1 MSRSIFLAAGAFALL
16 AVSAQAAPPKL
27 SGTYIVN
34 YNEVCQASLVDGQ
47 GDTGE
52 SHSEA
57 LTVTFDDSTMTA
69 TLSGIDIQGALV
81 DMNGTPSGYTQ
92 VPLSGS
98 GPYSNTKTTVTI
110 DGTKFNIFYGPVKHG
125 IAQSAAFNGIT
136 SGNCAASAMAVL
148 Q

>member
-1 MSRSIFLAAGAFALL
+1 MSKSIILAAGAFALF
-16 AVSAQAAPPKL
+16 AVPAPAAVPKL

-34 YNEVCQASLVDGQ
+34 YNEVCQASLVNGNNN
-47 GDTGE
+47 TGE

-57 LTVTFDDSTMTA
+57 LTVTFDDSTKTA

-92 VPLSGS
+92 APLSGS

-110 DGTKFNIFYGPVKHG
+110 DGTTFNIFYGPLKKGV
-125 IAQSAAFNGIT
+125 AQSAAFNGIT
-136 SGNCAASAMAVL
+136 TGNCAASAMAIL